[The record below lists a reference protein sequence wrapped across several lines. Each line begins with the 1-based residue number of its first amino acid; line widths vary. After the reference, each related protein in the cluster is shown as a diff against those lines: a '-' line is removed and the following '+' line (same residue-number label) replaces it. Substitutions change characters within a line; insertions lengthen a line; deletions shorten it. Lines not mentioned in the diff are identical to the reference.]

1 MRVNE
6 TMHALPKLR
15 ELRIAKGK
23 SIRGLA
29 REAHVSTESIHRLER
44 GGKARA
50 STRDAFAEALGV
62 HPWKLVF
69 DGDTVDKVIEEDE
82 TENAFLTQK
91 MLAMTVEEWDEF
103 LAPANARTRET
114 RRRMLAAIE
123 NSGEGR
129 RRLEAENQQDA
140 G

>member
-1 MRVNE
+1 MNE

-23 SIRGLA
+23 SIRKLA
-29 REAHVSTESIHRLER
+29 REAHVSTESIYRLER

-50 STRDAFAEALGV
+50 TTRDSMAAALGV
-62 HPWKLVF
+62 HPWRLVF
-69 DGDTVDKVIEEDE
+69 DGAQVDAVLEENE

-91 MLAMTVEEWDEF
+91 MLAMSAAEWGEF

-114 RRRMLAAIE
+114 RRRILAAIE
-123 NSGEGR
+123 HSGEGR
-129 RRLEAENQQDA
+129 LRMEAERQQDA